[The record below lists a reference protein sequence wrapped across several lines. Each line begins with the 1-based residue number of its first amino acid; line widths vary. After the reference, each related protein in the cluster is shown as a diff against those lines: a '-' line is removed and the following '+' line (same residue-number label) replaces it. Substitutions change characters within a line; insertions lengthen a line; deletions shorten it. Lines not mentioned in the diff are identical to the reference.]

1 MTAVTFQ
8 APSDATDVPRGR
20 PRPSSSCALCRKAAP
35 AMPLGLCIACLGAAA
50 DELARLAPRSADA
63 RDARPSSVQ
72 YRDLY
77 REPPCEHGDPR
88 GARGCALCRASA
100 RESA

>member
-1 MTAVTFQ
+1 MTSLRCLVALLPGRRPCPDPP
-8 APSDATDVPRGR
+8 ASD
-20 PRPSSSCALCRKAAP
+20 
-35 AMPLGLCIACLGAAA
+35 LGFCLGHLRQAA

-63 RDARPSSVQ
+63 RDARPSSVP

-88 GARGCALCRASA
+88 GARGCALCRHARASA